1 MTSLSLVFDPHLPWP
16 VLLVAAIL
24 AALALGWGLWRRAKG
39 IGWRL
44 AFLTLLLL
52 ALARRAVLQQ
62 EDGVGEL
69 LALLAAERGVGQRQE
84 QEGEEGEAPA
94 DTLGTAPQAPAEGEC
109 GEDGGREQD
118 GPGKMGVE
126 DEAE

>member
-1 MTSLSLVFDPHLPWP
+1 MSFSASASCSCRPGRRWLGERSLSE
-16 VLLVAAIL
+16 
-24 AALALGWGLWRRAKG
+24 
-39 IGWRL
+39 
-44 AFLTLLLL
+44 
-52 ALARRAVLQQ
+52 

-84 QEGEEGEAPA
+84 QEGEEGQAPA
-94 DTLGTAPQAPAEGEC
+94 DALGTAPQAPAEGEC